1 MTDRILLYI
10 DILGFSEMTRKDP
23 RKVARVYAIL
33 NRLNSHQH
41 DSFKTIVFSDTVL
54 VYNVKPADSDADR
67 EYYVWYLT
75 EFAEHLHHMLTGQD
89 IYFRATLVAGDFF
102 HYRLDNVEC
111 FFGGAL
117 IDAYNAEKDIPSL
130 GLFMDTTCARYNRFF
145 RLAPF
150 SDKFSFVY
158 LNRHLEYLNQRC
170 MGQYPAHVG
179 TLDDNPAPFLP
190 WQVRF
195 LHDIHNQMRN
205 HPSPHVRTKF
215 LTAWDFHYKRYPKM
229 LQALVQQGFSLDALG
244 YQGAWDEEKNAMEK
258 DIKFFKRIGSGT
270 DLSMTISGKKS
281 KGSTLPVTQSGKNS
295 SSAGI
300 DSSAPKRPAPSRKL

>member
-1 MTDRILLYI
+1 MTDRFLLYI

-33 NRLNSHQH
+33 NQLNSHH
-41 DSFKTIVFSDTVL
+41 NDSFKTIVFSDTVL
-54 VYNVKPADSDADR
+54 VYNVKPAEGDPDR
-67 EYYVWYLT
+67 EDYVWYLT

-89 IYFRATLVAGDFF
+89 IYFRAALVAGDFF

-130 GLFMDTTCARYNRFF
+130 GLFMDATCVRYNRFF
-145 RLAPF
+145 RLASF
-150 SDKFSFVY
+150 NDKFSFVY

-170 MGQYPAHVG
+170 NGQYPAILG
-179 TLDDNPAPFLP
+179 LLEDSPAPFLP

-195 LHDIHNQMRN
+195 LQDIHFQMRN

-215 LTAWDFHYKRYPKM
+215 LTAWDFHYKRYPEM
-229 LQALVQQGFSLDALG
+229 LQTLLQHDFSLNALA
-244 YQGAWDEEKNAMEK
+244 YPGAWNAEASALEKH
-258 DIKFFKRIGSGT
+258 IKYYKRIGSGT

-281 KGSTLPVTQSGKNS
+281 KSSKLPVTQSRKSALKAGEDS
-295 SSAGI
+295 SS
-300 DSSAPKRPAPSRKL
+300 PMRPPPSRKL

>member
-1 MTDRILLYI
+1 MTDRFLLYI

-23 RKVARVYAIL
+23 RKVARVYSIL
-33 NRLNSHQH
+33 NQLNSHH
-41 DSFKTIVFSDTVL
+41 NESFKTIVFSDTVL
-54 VYNVKPADSDADR
+54 VYNVMPADSDRDR

-89 IYFRATLVAGDFF
+89 IYFRAALVAGDFF
-102 HYRLDNVEC
+102 HYRLENVEC

-130 GLFMDTTCARYNRFF
+130 GLFMDSACAGYNQYF

-150 SDKFSFVY
+150 NDKFSFVY

-170 MGQYPAHVG
+170 QGKFPA
-179 TLDDNPAPFLP
+179 LPDLLADSPAPFLP

-195 LHDIHNQMRN
+195 LKDIHTLMRN

-215 LTAWDFHYKRYPKM
+215 LNAWDFHYKRYPEM
-229 LQALVQQGFSLDALG
+229 LQALLSHGFSLKALG
-244 YQGAWDEEKNAMEK
+244 YPSAWNEEVDRMEK
-258 DIKFFKRIGSGT
+258 DIKYYKRIGSGT

-281 KGSTLPVTQSGKNS
+281 KNSKLPVIQSHKYTS
-295 SSAGI
+295 TSAT
-300 DSSAPKRPAPSRKL
+300 DPNAPKRPPPSRKL